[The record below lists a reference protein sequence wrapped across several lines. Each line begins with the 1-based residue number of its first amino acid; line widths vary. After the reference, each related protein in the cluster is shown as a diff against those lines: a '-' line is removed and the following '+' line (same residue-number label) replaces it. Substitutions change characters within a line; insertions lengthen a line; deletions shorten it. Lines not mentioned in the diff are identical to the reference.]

1 MSPPLSD
8 REYLRPVDERSRKNS
23 SGEGGRRVCDVVF
36 AAPHDTVL
44 ITDGGLATELEARG
58 HDLSDDLWSARLLVD
73 APEEIVA
80 VHCAFFRAGASIA
93 ATASYQASF
102 DGFAERGIRR
112 NDAAR
117 LLRRSVELAKAAR
130 DEVGGQRWVAAS
142 VGPYG
147 AALANGEEYVGRY
160 GLSVAQLADWHRPRL
175 EILADAGADVL
186 ALETVPDVDEA
197 EALVGL
203 VHELGVPAWLS
214 YTIAG
219 PTTRAGQPLADAF
232 AVAAGVPEIVA
243 VGVNCCAPDDVE
255 HAIEMARATTGKPVI
270 VYPNSG
276 EEWDGERRTWI
287 GKSGWSAELAPRW
300 AAAGARI
307 IGGCCRVRPDDIAA
321 IAREVRSRSER
332 RDC

>member
-1 MSPPLSD
+1 
-8 REYLRPVDERSRKNS
+8 
-23 SGEGGRRVCDVVF
+23 VVF

-44 ITDGGLATELEARG
+44 ITDGGLATELEAHG

-93 ATASYQASF
+93 TTASYQASF
-102 DGFAERGIRR
+102 DGFAERGIGQ

-117 LLRRSVELAKAAR
+117 LFRRSVELAQAAR
-130 DEVGGQRWVAAS
+130 DEMGGQRWVAAS

-160 GLSVAQLADWHRPRL
+160 GLTVSQLADWHRPRL
-175 EILADAGADVL
+175 EILADADADVL

-219 PTTRAGQPLADAF
+219 TTTRAGQPLADAF

-255 HAIEMARATTGKPVI
+255 HAIEVARATTGKPVI

-276 EEWDGERRTWI
+276 EKWDGERRTWI
-287 GKSGWSAELAPRW
+287 GESGWSADLAPRW
-300 AAAGARI
+300 AAAGALI
-307 IGGCCRVRPDDIAA
+307 IGGCCRVRPDDIASLA
-321 IAREVRSRSER
+321 LTLR
-332 RDC
+332 